1 MVQNASV
8 THLCWLSSYSFMLIL
23 RSSSR
28 NMQCQTCAGQRVMGK
43 EIQLHGKRAHLNWIS
58 NQQQMW
64 FRCNLIF
71 LTRAATW
78 FIPRRLSVVHTSSL
92 NHIDPAISICLFFAV
107 FVLTI
112 SFQDTSPPAS
122 STSLPSPLPFAI
134 LFIFFHPCPPK
145 LFLPSFWILPVSL
158 HVYSSLCP
166 PLPLSNPFKPFQT
179 LPPFPALLWLISS
192 IHALRM
198 LPPGSSPLLKSPPG
212 LSQLTQ
218 QDDDAQQDGNQSPRA
233 ETGRGEE
240 CFSLA
245 HPDPAVALARAHPQ
259 SQGAGAAKRRLPT
272 VPHHDGQLV
281 QLLGQVVEAPPPGND
296 AGSAVCN
303 EKRWR
308 EISPLG

>member
-1 MVQNASV
+1 MVREHIWIEFQ
-8 THLCWLSSYSFMLIL
+8 
-23 RSSSR
+23 
-28 NMQCQTCAGQRVMGK
+28 
-43 EIQLHGKRAHLNWIS
+43 IS
-58 NQQQMW
+58 NKCDLGVIW
-64 FRCNLIF
+64 YF
-71 LTRAATW
+71 LLELPVCTRTR
-78 FIPRRLSVVHTSSL
+78 FIPRCLSVVHTSSL

-122 STSLPSPLPFAI
+122 SASPPSPVSFAI
-134 LFIFFHPCPPK
+134 LFIFVHPCPPQ
-145 LFLPSFWILPVSL
+145 LFLPSFRILPVSL

-166 PLPLSNPFKPFQT
+166 PLPLSNPFKPF
-179 LPPFPALLWLISS
+179 PAPLWFISS

-233 ETGRGEE
+233 ETSRGEE
-240 CFSLA
+240 CFALA
-245 HPDPAVALARAHPQ
+245 HPDPAVALAWAHPQ
-259 SQGAGAAKRRLPT
+259 SQGAGATKRRLPA